1 MTGPFDRLFEAL
13 MTAAEKLDEL
23 FRRRWSRVALLALL
37 AALLL
42 VYVMAPGPRVPQT
55 PCPPD
60 NTTGIGLSPSLWWSG
75 GGPRTPILSS
85 AGLGPNS
92 MISYHVLFGAEGEE
106 MQLVGSVRGGAGGT
120 ENLFINM
127 AAPLAPGT
135 VYRWQVVAENRIKK
149 RAESRVW
156 TFSTRALPEIE
167 SFEAGR
173 SLVDLGDPV
182 TLRWSVANAREA
194 EIEPGVGPVPLR
206 GEMSLA
212 PQENVTYTLSAK
224 NFAGTERA
232 TVEVVVTKPLFIDS
246 MAWGWST
253 LEDGKGSVVRNI
265 KDVVGIEDNATRISY
280 DMVSGGWVGIAKT
293 FSLKDRN
300 ESLSLAGTDGISFFS
315 RGGGSSKA
323 LEIRIV
329 DKNGTA
335 RGRTWD
341 EGAVSSDWTRLE
353 AGYEELGFIKAEG
366 SEEKDATLDIGN
378 VTEVYFIV
386 ADRERQEFG
395 SSGWIEI
402 DDLEAFHRREGESGA

>member
-1 MTGPFDRLFEAL
+1 MTGPFDGSFEAL
-13 MTAAEKLDEL
+13 MAAAEKVDGL
-23 FRRRWSRVALLALL
+23 FRRKRSRWGILAAL

-42 VYVMAPGPRVPQT
+42 VYALAPGPSEPGT
-55 PCPPD
+55 PCPPEKTAD
-60 NTTGIGLSPSLWWSG
+60 LGLSPPLWWVG
-75 GGPRTPILSS
+75 GGPETPVLSS
-85 AGLGPNS
+85 IGLDPNS
-92 MISYHVLFGAEGEE
+92 RIDYQLLLGAAGED
-106 MQLVGSVRGGAGGT
+106 MTPVGRARGGR
-120 ENLFINM
+120 EMESLSINLM
-127 AAPLAPGT
+127 APLAPGT

-232 TVEVVVTKPLFIDS
+232 TVEVLVTKPLFIDS
-246 MAWGWST
+246 MAGGWST
-253 LEDGKGSVVRNI
+253 LEDGKGSVVRDI

-293 FSLKDRN
+293 FSLKDGN

-315 RGGGSSKA
+315 RGGCSSKA

-366 SEEKDATLDIGN
+366 SEEKDAAIDIGN
-378 VTEVYFIV
+378 VTVVYFIV

>member
-42 VYVMAPGPRVPQT
+42 VYVLAPGPRVPQT

-75 GGPRTPILSS
+75 GGPRTPSLSW
-85 AGLGPNS
+85 AGLDPNS

-120 ENLFINM
+120 ENLFINLT
-127 AAPLAPGT
+127 APLAPGT
-135 VYRWQVVAENRIKK
+135 AYRWQVVSENRIKK

-182 TLRWSVANAREA
+182 LLRWSVANAREA

-212 PQENVTYTLSAK
+212 PQENVTYTLTGR
-224 NFAGTERA
+224 NFAGSVSSSLDV
-232 TVEVVVTKPLFIDS
+232 TVLFPLAIDS
-246 MAWGWST
+246 MAGGWST
-253 LEDGKGSVVRNI
+253 YEDGRGSAISGIRAVPGVV
-265 KDVVGIEDNATRISY
+265 DDATRISF
-280 DMVSGGWVGIAKT
+280 DLSPGGVAGIAKV
-293 FSLKDRN
+293 FSSTAGEGGLN
-300 ESLSLAGTDGISFFS
+300 LAGTDGLSFHL
-315 RGGGSSKA
+315 RGGGDPTA
-323 LEIRIV
+323 FEVMIV
-329 DKNGTA
+329 DGNGSLY
-335 RGRTWD
+335 RRLWD
-341 EGAVSSDWTRLE
+341 EGAVPGEWARME
-353 AGYEELGFIKAEG
+353 ARYEEFGGAGAEG
-366 SEEKDATLDIGN
+366 IWEEIGN
-378 VTEVYFIV
+378 VI
-386 ADRERQEFG
+386 EFRFLVSIG
-395 SSGWIEI
+395 DGDEGASGWIAI
-402 DDLEAFHRREGESGA
+402 DDLEAFHRRRK